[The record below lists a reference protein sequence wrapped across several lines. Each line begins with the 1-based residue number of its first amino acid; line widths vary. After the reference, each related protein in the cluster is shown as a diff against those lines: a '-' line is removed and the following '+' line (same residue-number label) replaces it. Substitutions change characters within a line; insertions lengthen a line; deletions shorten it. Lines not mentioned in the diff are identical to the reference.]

1 MKKNNL
7 NIYLYYVIYIF
18 LLIFFLCIIYI
29 LFKPQ
34 YNLVKYYPKNIIYE
48 QKIPKNIFQTYYTKN
63 LPLNYKKITNHL
75 IKQNQEYK
83 YYLFDN
89 KDMHNFV
96 KNNYPQYWKSFNSIA
111 DDYIVAK
118 SDFFRY
124 MVIYHYG
131 GVYFDIKSG
140 CKIPLRYIIKPNDEF
155 ILPIWTTYNFNNYIR
170 YINKVSYNKVEL
182 YCQWV
187 IISIKNNPILKILL
201 DNINISIQNYNI
213 NKDGY
218 GSYGVFNLTGPLK
231 YQEIIDKYKNNYK
244 LKIIYYNQLLNNNLI
259 YSYFNKNYYDFMN
272 CYINNA
278 NKNIGYCKHQSKN
291 KKRYANLKTPIIK
304 NNNSF

>member
-1 MKKNNL
+1 MKKNN
-7 NIYLYYVIYIF
+7 NFNQYLYYVIYIF
-18 LLIFFLCIIYI
+18 LLIFLLYLIYI

-34 YNLVKYYPKNIIYE
+34 YNIVKFYPKNIIYK
-48 QKIPKNIFQTYYTKN
+48 QKIPKNIFQTYYTKY
-63 LPLNYKKITNHL
+63 LPLIYKKITNHL
-75 IKQNQEYK
+75 QKQNPEYK

-89 KDMHNFV
+89 KDMDNFV

-140 CKIPLRYIIKPNDEF
+140 CKVPLRYIIKPDDEF
-155 ILPIWTTYNFNNYIR
+155 ILCKWYLNNFYCL
-170 YINKVSYNKVEL
+170 NKYL
-182 YCQWV
+182 QWN
-187 IISIKNNPILKILL
+187 IMSIKKNPILKILL
-201 DNINISIQNYNI
+201 DNINISIQNYDV

-218 GSYGVFNLTGPLK
+218 GHNGVLKLTGPLK
-231 YQEIIDKYKNNYK
+231 YKEIIDNNIHKYNLN
-244 LKIIYYNQLLNNNLI
+244 IIYNKNLLNNNLI
-259 YSYFNKNYYDFMN
+259 YSYFNKNYYD
-272 CYINNA
+272 YINCFINQL